1 MSQQPVGR
9 CLIAEVIGTFLLVF
23 FGCGAVHAAVLMDG
37 LVGLWQVGVVWGLAI
52 MLAAYTVGPVSG
64 AHLNPAVTLGLA
76 CCQRFPR
83 DRVAGY
89 LLAQLGGAAL
99 AASALHVLYQE
110 PLQTFEAQRGI
121 IRGTPASVL
130 SAMCYGEYFLN
141 PGGVG
146 GTAPVD
152 DAQVVAH
159 LQRLPLASAFLAELL
174 GTAILG
180 WVIIRTTA
188 THADAV
194 PSNMAPVFIGLTVT
208 ALICVIAPLTQ
219 ACFNPARD
227 FGPRLIAYWAGWGSA
242 AIPGPNGWGF
252 LAVYG
257 LAPILGAIG
266 GMQLADWLAE
276 RPAASTSR

>member
-1 MSQQPVGR
+1 MPQQPVGR
-9 CLIAEVIGTFLLVF
+9 CLVAELIGTFLLVF
-23 FGCGAVHAAVLMDG
+23 FGCGAVHSAVLMDG
-37 LVGLWQVGVVWGLAI
+37 LAGLWQVGVVWGLAI

-64 AHLNPAVTLGLA
+64 AHLNPAVTLGLGF
-76 CCQRFPR
+76 CKRFPR
-83 DRVAGY
+83 ERVVGY

-99 AASALHVLYQE
+99 AACALYVLFQE

-121 IRGTPASVL
+121 VRGTPASVL
-130 SAMCYGEYFLN
+130 SAMCYGEYYLN
-141 PGGVG
+141 PGGIG

-152 DAQVVAH
+152 DAQVLTH
-159 LQRLPLASAFLAELL
+159 LERLPLATAFLAELL

-227 FGPRLIAYWAGWGSA
+227 FGPRLIAYCAGWGSA

-257 LAPILGAIG
+257 LAPVLGATG
-266 GMQLADWLAE
+266 GMQLADRLSAGPE
-276 RPAASTSR
+276 PAARR